1 MLKKLTALLLV
12 TILCLSLCACGEKT
26 RAELAEP
33 LPNGK
38 IAEELDPASVVT
50 EIDRKTIPDMGL
62 FFGRRSSTKEAE
74 EGDQAGYQ
82 DVILKD
88 ASEVSI
94 LLEYFDLLQTEFGF
108 EMVDS
113 YHADWSLVNPFDYY
127 LMDGYWSVAFASTK
141 MDAGLEL
148 ESVFGDDVPCD
159 ITIYG
164 DDGEVNLCYSS
175 LFNIADTGHRHS
187 GYEGDEVNALWG
199 ERALESYQS
208 KGGYYYNKGDKALK
222 VEAAVREPYEWGD
235 YEACAGSAAV
245 IVNGGETCIGA
256 VQIGRA
262 SGAHHYYLN
271 VMDIVGGAEG
281 QKIHLR
287 LPADVI
293 AEGAVFRL
301 CDFLSGHQRE
311 EEKELY
317 VLRYTPSYAD
327 NNVEAN
333 YNTSLR
339 ACMEACTVR
348 ILNWDPSG
356 AEDCVIYIS
365 MKMVHDADP
374 VEVEC
379 LIAAPV
385 NDEDLLEKA
394 QKEKE
399 AKEEKKTSSSSSWF
413 SSSDSKYSPNVAEF
427 AKLDCLTCGGDG
439 DCNTCGGYGEV
450 ERYAGAG
457 DTVTSKCSS
466 CYGSGNCRTCGGSGK
481 RD

>member
-1 MLKKLTALLLV
+1 MLKKLTALLLAV
-12 TILCLSLCACGEKT
+12 LLCLSLCACGEKT

-33 LPNGK
+33 LSNGK
-38 IAEELDPASVVT
+38 IADELDPASIVT
-50 EIDRKTIPDMGL
+50 EIERKTIPDMGL
-62 FFGRRSSTKEAE
+62 FFGRRSSTDEAE
-74 EGDQAGYQ
+74 EGSSVGYQ
-82 DVILKD
+82 DVVLKD

-94 LLEYFDLLQTEFGF
+94 LLEYFDLLQNEFGF

-113 YHADWSLVNPFDYY
+113 YHADWSLVNPFDSY
-127 LMDGYWSVAFASTK
+127 LMGGYWSVAFVSTR

-148 ESVFGDDVPCD
+148 ESVFGNEVPCD
-159 ITIYG
+159 LAIYG
-164 DDGEVNLCYSS
+164 DKGEVNLNYSS

-187 GYEGDEVNALWG
+187 GYEGDEINALYG
-199 ERALESYQS
+199 ERVLEAYQS
-208 KGGYYYNKGDKALK
+208 KGGYYFNKGDKNLK
-222 VEAAVREPYEWGD
+222 VEAAVREGYEWGD
-235 YEACAGSAAV
+235 YEAYAGSAAV
-245 IVNGGETCIGA
+245 IVNGEEACIGTA
-256 VQIGRA
+256 EIGKT
-262 SGAHHYYLN
+262 SSAHHYYFT
-271 VMDIVGGAEG
+271 VEDIVGGAEG

-287 LPADVI
+287 LPADAVV
-293 AEGAVFRL
+293 EGAVFRL

-311 EEKELY
+311 EEMELY

-327 NNVEAN
+327 SDVEAN

-348 ILNWDPSG
+348 VLHWDPSG
-356 AEDCVIYIS
+356 VEDCVIYIS

-385 NDEDLLEKA
+385 NDEDLLEKE

-399 AKEEKKTSSSSSWF
+399 AEAEKKTSSSWF

-439 DCNTCGGYGEV
+439 DCNTCNGYGEV

-481 RD
+481 R